1 MKVLWLCS
9 IVPDVVAKDLNLNAT
24 VAGGWIN
31 GALRAVAERMDI
43 QIAVCFPQSKTQE
56 LLSGTVGSIRYYGFP
71 SLLQKSH
78 RYDAVL
84 EQWMQKILTDYQPDV
99 THIWGTEFPH
109 SLAMMKVHRDPDRIC
124 ISIQGLC
131 SMIAKHSR
139 AFVPENVVY
148 SWTLRDLLRW
158 DNLYLQSRKFA
169 MRGANEVQALSLCK
183 HIIGRTQ
190 WDYACTQQLAPD
202 AVYHK
207 CNETLRDEFYL
218 KAGVWSLEK
227 CEKHSIFVS
236 QTGSSLKGFHLVL
249 EAMPEILKRYPDA
262 ILHTTGVN
270 PAQMPVYKRSAYH
283 KYLLRLIE
291 KFGLKDNV
299 KFLGVLAEKDM
310 CAQYLRSNV
319 FVSASSIENSPNSVA
334 EAMML
339 GLPIVASF
347 VGGTMDLLKDK
358 VEGYLYQADAP
369 YMLAHY
375 VCEVFENTMQAN
387 EMGRNAYFHA
397 KLTHDKSENLQ
408 QLLRIYEHILY
419 STI

>member
-71 SLLQKSH
+71 CLLQKTH

-84 EQWMQKILTDYQPDV
+84 EQWMRKILTDYQPDV

-109 SLAMMKVHRDPDRIC
+109 SLAMMKVHPDSDHVC

-139 AFVPENVVY
+139 AFVPESVVY
-148 SWTLRDLLRW
+148 SWTLRDFLRW

-183 HIIGRTQ
+183 HVIGRTQ
-190 WDYACTQQLAPD
+190 WDYACTKRMAPN
-202 AVYHK
+202 AVYHM
-207 CNETLRDEFYL
+207 CNETLRDEFYC
-218 KAGVWSLEK
+218 KAGKWLLEK

-236 QTGSSLKGFHLVL
+236 QAGSSLKGFHIAL
-249 EAMPEILKRYPDA
+249 EALPEILKRYPDA
-262 ILHTTGVN
+262 ILYATGEN
-270 PAQMPVYKRSAYH
+270 LTQMPSYKRSAYH
-283 KYLLRLIE
+283 KYLLKLIQQNE
-291 KFGLKDNV
+291 LEDKV

-310 CAQYLRSNV
+310 CAQFLRSNV

-347 VGGTMDLLKDK
+347 VGGTMDLLQDK

-375 VCEVFENTMQAN
+375 VCKVFDNTMDAKK
-387 EMGRNAYFHA
+387 MGKNACFRA
-397 KLTHDKSENLQ
+397 KLTHDRSENLQ
-408 QLLRIYEHILY
+408 QLLSIYEHIY
-419 STI
+419 NAI

>member
-1 MKVLWLCS
+1 MKVLWLCAS
-9 IVPDVVAKDLNLNAT
+9 VPSTLAEALALPYNAS
-24 VAGGWIN
+24 GGWIN
-31 GALRAVAERMDI
+31 GALI
-43 QIAVCFPQSKTQE
+43 QIAGCENIQLAVCFPQTKARE
-56 LLSGTVGSIRYYGFP
+56 LISGSIDTVGYYGFP
-71 SLLQKSH
+71 CALRSAH
-78 RYDAVL
+78 RYDASL
-84 EQWMQKILTDYQPDV
+84 EQWLQIILADFQPDI
-99 THIWGTEFPH
+99 THIWGTEFPQT
-109 SLAMMKVHRDPDRIC
+109 LAMMKIHPNREHVC
-124 ISIQGLC
+124 INIQGLC
-131 SMIAKHSR
+131 SKIALHNH
-139 AFVPENVVY
+139 AFLPEYVVHG
-148 SWTLRDLLRW
+148 WTLRDILRW
-158 DNLYLQSRKFA
+158 DNLGIQTRHFT
-169 MRGANEVQALSLCK
+169 MRGSNEVQALSLCK

-190 WDYACTQQLAPD
+190 WDYACTKQMAPD

-207 CNETLRDEFYL
+207 CNETLRDEFYS
-218 KAGVWSLEK
+218 KAGSWSLET
-227 CEKHSIFVS
+227 CQKHSIFVS
-236 QTGSSLKGFHLVL
+236 QGGSSLKGFHLAL
-249 EAMPEILKRYPDA
+249 EAMAEILKRYPDA
-262 ILHTTGVN
+262 ILYTTGEH
-270 PAQMPVYKRSAYH
+270 PARMPSYKRSSYH
-283 KYLLRLIE
+283 KYLLKLIE
-291 KFGLKDNV
+291 KHGLMDNV

-408 QLLRIYEHILY
+408 QLLRIYEHIY